1 MENELHK
8 YRLDDNYIANIKT
21 LSDLTIDIN
30 TEKYRIKNNLMLL
43 IWKRLMKIFGLT
55 VNKKYKDKTIKKKY
69 KMEELIYMLQFN
81 KQQQQ
86 AINFYKGS
94 CSVIAGESWEKVLY

>member
-30 TEKYRIKNNLMLL
+30 TEKYRIKKQSNAFYME
-43 IWKRLMKIFGLT
+43 KIDEDFGLT
-55 VNKKYKDKTIKKKY
+55 VNKKYKDKTIKK
-69 KMEELIYMLQFN
+69 EI
-81 KQQQQ
+81 
-86 AINFYKGS
+86 
-94 CSVIAGESWEKVLY
+94 